1 MKKIFLIIIAI
12 ATIAFSQD
20 VTRWINT
27 GILWNSGGAASD
39 TLITTG
45 ADTSDWFRI
54 PAGISTQVRYPETLS
69 FLLWGDMGAAAD
81 STKGTFT
88 LQLSNDSGAT
98 KTYIYAYGTLAAL
111 PIGTADPKV
120 EDKIVTDLPLFEF
133 GRIIITAALESGDS
147 SMFGATL
154 TRDFS
159 NY

>member
-1 MKKIFLIIIAI
+1 MKKLFLIIIAI

-20 VTRWINT
+20 VTRWIEDT
-27 GILWNSGGAASD
+27 VKWNSGGAASD

-54 PAGISTQVRYPETLS
+54 PAGISTGIRYPETLS

-88 LQLSNDSGAT
+88 LQLSNDQ
-98 KTYIYAYGTLAAL
+98 ILLFDYGTLAAL
-111 PIGTADPKV
+111 PIGTADPKT
-120 EDKIVTDLPLFEF
+120 EDKILTDMPLFEY

-147 SMFGATL
+147 SMFGADW